1 MLLDQKNAHNKLKQE
16 LSKSKESIQQWK
28 EEHNAVQKELNVAQ
42 KALKKSEKD
51 QQAREIRLMR
61 ALQECEK
68 FKKTLALATSETREG
83 GLEARKEKE
92 DLLKQ
97 IKTLE
102 RQKGE
107 ILMAFKKQ
115 LKLVDILKRQKIH
128 AEASRLIAFQ
138 EEEFLKVLDWG
149 K

>member
-61 ALQECEK
+61 A
-68 FKKTLALATSETREG
+68 FVG
-83 GLEARKEKE
+83 N
-92 DLLKQ
+92 Q
-97 IKTLE
+97 IKID
-102 RQKGE
+102 KGNVKGKFTSNE
-107 ILMAFKKQ
+107 FESGV
-115 LKLVDILKRQKIH
+115 VDESESNKRRSYADVVKG
-128 AEASRLIAFQ
+128 R
-138 EEEFLKVLDWG
+138 
-149 K
+149 

>member
-1 MLLDQKNAHNKLKQE
+1 M
-16 LSKSKESIQQWK
+16 
-28 EEHNAVQKELNVAQ
+28 
-42 KALKKSEKD
+42 
-51 QQAREIRLMR
+51 
-61 ALQECEK
+61 
-68 FKKTLALATSETREG
+68 ATSERREG